1 MMADQQMAI
10 EGLLRWD
17 LLGDPQVLARCTE
30 ELRTHGIMVIKDF
43 ATATGLARLREEVR
57 ELPANEASLAAR
69 TAYQDQGDLERYPP
83 DHPRNYRF
91 QSSVG
96 FVGRKVLERA
106 PERLGVSLYEDPEDR
121 LLRFLSRVSARPQD
135 EPLHRSTDENGS
147 VYSYLATP
155 AHDPPWHF
163 DEAHC
168 TAIIYLQNGD
178 ADGSASGGHFEF
190 APFSRPTKSKD
201 DVDGHDIVREVLME
215 GDMSRV
221 VRVPA
226 EPGSL
231 VFFFGSHALHR
242 AAAPSGSGAADDGA
256 GSSSSDTGDADR
268 IGLVFTFGETAE
280 VANSDET
287 KNNNG
292 WDPTD
297 DDVVG
302 APRSAAAG
310 GSGGGSSSSKL

>member
-1 MMADQQMAI
+1 MVGSKNGQITMDHK
-10 EGLLRWD
+10 LLRPKFD
-17 LLGDPQVLARCTE
+17 AIFSTPHRPRTGKGVLRKRGD
-30 ELRTHGIMVIKDF
+30 
-43 ATATGLARLREEVR
+43 
-57 ELPANEASLAAR
+57 
-69 TAYQDQGDLERYPP
+69 
-83 DHPRNYRF
+83 
-91 QSSVG
+91 
-96 FVGRKVLERA
+96 
-106 PERLGVSLYEDPEDR
+106 
-121 LLRFLSRVSARPQD
+121 
-135 EPLHRSTDENGS
+135 
-147 VYSYLATP
+147 
-155 AHDPPWHF
+155 
-163 DEAHC
+163 
-168 TAIIYLQNGD
+168 
-178 ADGSASGGHFEF
+178 GGEH
-190 APFSRPTKSKD
+190 
-201 DVDGHDIVREVLME
+201 EVLME

>member
-1 MMADQQMAI
+1 MMAAQQMAI
-10 EGLLRWD
+10 EDLLQWD
-17 LLGDPQVLARCTE
+17 LLGDPQALARCTE
-30 ELRTHGIMVIKDF
+30 ELRTQGIMVIRDF
-43 ATATGLARLREEVR
+43 ATASGLDRLREEVR
-57 ELPANEASLAAR
+57 GLPANEASLTAR

-91 QSSVG
+91 QSSVR

-121 LLRFLSRVSARPQD
+121 LLRFLSRVAARPQD
-135 EPLHRSTDENGS
+135 QPLYRSTDENGS

-178 ADGSASGGHFEF
+178 GDGGSATGGHFEF
-190 APFSRPTKSKD
+190 VPFSRPTKSKD

-242 AAAPSGSGAADDGA
+242 AAAPSGSGAADGGGGGGA
-256 GSSSSDTGDADR
+256 GTGSSSRDADR

-297 DDVVG
+297 DDDL
-302 APRSAAAG
+302 ASAG
-310 GSGGGSSSSKL
+310 GSGGSSSKL